1 MLKLRVDLGKWILID
16 KQGHPQQTTW
26 QKNGYDSAVYGF
38 VPGGSLLACVQDP
51 KRIEIMDILELPNL
65 GRSQNTKIRPTESAP
80 DQYTP
85 LLQSRPP
92 FPNLDISQ
100 NDGST
105 FFCTDGRKIAF
116 SYLGCILAILIAMF
130 LLYLVTGLA
139 SLSYS
144 LGFLLMLGLLLFYLY
159 DPNYSDCI
167 VTAGTA
173 PIPDSLVQI
182 F

>member
-51 KRIEIMDILELPNL
+51 KRIEIMDILEPPKL
-65 GRSQNTKIRPTESAP
+65 GSQNTKIRPTESVP

-100 NDGST
+100 NDDST

-130 LLYLVTGLA
+130 LLYMATGLA
-139 SLSYS
+139 SLSCY
-144 LGFLLMLGLLLFYLY
+144 LGFLLMLALIIFFWH
-159 DPNYSDCI
+159 DPNFFQNGPRMD
-167 VTAGTA
+167 
-173 PIPDSLVQI
+173 QE

>member
-38 VPGGSLLACVQDP
+38 MDFLACVQDP
-51 KRIEIMDILELPNL
+51 KRIEIMDILEPPKL
-65 GRSQNTKIRPTESAP
+65 GRSQNTKIRPTESVP

-85 LLQSRPP
+85 LLQSTPPMPP

-105 FFCTDGRKIAF
+105 FFCTDGRKIVF

-130 LLYLVTGLA
+130 LLYVVTGIP

-159 DPNYSDCI
+159 DPNYS
-167 VTAGTA
+167 VAAGATAS
-173 PIPDSLVQI
+173 IHDSQVI

>member
-26 QKNGYDSAVYGF
+26 QKNGYDSAIYGF
-38 VPGGSLLACVQDP
+38 TPGGSLLACVQDP
-51 KRIEIMDILELPNL
+51 KRIEIMDILEPPKL
-65 GRSQNTKIRPTESAP
+65 GRSQNTKIRPTESVP

-85 LLQSRPP
+85 LLQSTPP
-92 FPNLDISQ
+92 PNISQ

-105 FFCTDGRKIAF
+105 FFCTDARKIVF

-130 LLYLVTGLA
+130 LLYLVTGIA

-144 LGFLLMLGLLLFYLY
+144 LGFLLMLGLFLFYLY
-159 DPNYSDCI
+159 DPNHS
-167 VTAGTA
+167 VTAG
-173 PIPDSLVQI
+173 LE
-182 F
+182 